1 MQSPIL
7 STLKKERTTKDTKDA
22 AAYEMMVLNP
32 NARPLILL
40 GNNSDTI
47 SQTKGPKLSEYPP
60 ATPNTDKVAI
70 ILPNNDI

>member
-1 MQSPIL
+1 
-7 STLKKERTTKDTKDA
+7 
-22 AAYEMMVLNP
+22 MMVLNP
-32 NARPLILL
+32 NALPLILL